1 MRINKYLALCGLGA
15 RRKVEDLV
23 INNRVKV
30 NGRLV
35 VNLATDIKEGSDI
48 VEVDDVVVK
57 TRTEYSY
64 YMLNKPKG
72 YVTTMSDEFGRKT
85 VMDLIADIPERV
97 FPVGRLDYDTEGLL
111 LFTNDGELSQRLTSP
126 SSEIEKTY
134 YCTIEGDIKESELA
148 VLRAGVVINGKRL
161 NKCKVNVLEKNDNKT
176 KLKIV
181 INEGKNRQI
190 RRMLEYIGKN
200 ITFLKRVSIA
210 NLSLGGLTRGT
221 YRKLKLDEID
231 YLVDLCGLNQ

>member
-15 RRKVEDLV
+15 RRKVEELV
-23 INNRVKV
+23 TTNRVKV

-35 VNLATDIKEGSDI
+35 VNLATDIKEGVDI
-48 VEVDDVVVK
+48 VEVDGVVVK
-57 TRTEYSY
+57 TRSEYSY

-72 YVTTMSDEFGRKT
+72 YVTTMSDEFGRRT

-126 SSEIEKTY
+126 KSEIEKTY

-161 NKCKVNVLEKNDNKT
+161 NKDKGDNKT

-210 NLSLGGLTRGT
+210 NLTLGGLTRGT
-221 YRKLKLDEID
+221 YRKLKLDEIN
-231 YLVDLCGLNQ
+231 YLVDLCGLSQ